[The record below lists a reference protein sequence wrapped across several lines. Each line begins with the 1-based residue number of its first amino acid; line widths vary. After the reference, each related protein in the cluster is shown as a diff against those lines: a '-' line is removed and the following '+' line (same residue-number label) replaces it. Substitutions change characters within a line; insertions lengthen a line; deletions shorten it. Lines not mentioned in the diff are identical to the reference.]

1 MMTDCMLMLSPLI
14 PTVCGGTGAGTILTA
29 VAGDSVGAGV
39 HHGIIIA
46 GILPDIGEATGV
58 DTGDGITIITTIQ
71 VMDGVEV
78 TGEVV
83 MDGDVQ
89 GIQITDLIDIPIQV
103 LLIPVVLV
111 DTLVVVQVAII
122 LVIIQVAIRV
132 VVEPILVVPL
142 GQ

>member
-1 MMTDCMLMLSPLI
+1 MLSPLI
-14 PTVCGGTGAGTILTA
+14 PTVCGGTGVGTILTA

-46 GILPDIGEATGV
+46 GILPDIGVAATGV